1 MSLIDGEDSQKIQK
15 AIDMGVF
22 QVFIEQ
28 LENNNS
34 LGDDS
39 EEFLLRKIPCLIDY
53 MQAQHKILI
62 DKVVYMQGEQNER
75 EELMSEVNMLNSD
88 NNYLKSQLDL
98 F

>member
-1 MSLIDGEDSQKIQK
+1 
-15 AIDMGVF
+15 
-22 QVFIEQ
+22 
-28 LENNNS
+28 
-34 LGDDS
+34 
-39 EEFLLRKIPCLIDY
+39 

-98 F
+98 Y

>member
-1 MSLIDGEDSQKIQK
+1 VSGATISRW
-15 AIDMGVF
+15 
-22 QVFIEQ
+22 
-28 LENNNS
+28 ENAS
-34 LGDDS
+34 SKGRMVPTLVD
-39 EEFLLRKIPCLIDY
+39 LVLDY

>member
-1 MSLIDGEDSQKIQK
+1 MSDLMSLIDSEESEKIQN
-15 AIDMGVF
+15 AIDMKVF

-28 LENNNS
+28 LENNNT

-62 DKVVYMQGEQNER
+62 DKVVEMQGEQNER
-75 EELMSEVNMLNSD
+75 QQLVNEVNMLNSD
-88 NNYLKSQLDL
+88 NNYLKS
-98 F
+98 